1 MIEKLKAYEQQCRTF
16 HEQSINGLISSFEK
30 KNPIFHQNIFVEFR
44 SILELFERTSSLM
57 AKIELDEQMREGE
70 KVLFELK
77 QQFNMILKEN
87 LSESNNTK
95 EKNYDLLRPTFGHP
109 TKKNYLQII
118 DNQEKQRQEDIHK
131 ILEQLRSDTMVNKSR
146 FKINMFFFCRI
157 GKFTNQCS
165 SNY

>member
-1 MIEKLKAYEQQCRTF
+1 
-16 HEQSINGLISSFEK
+16 
-30 KNPIFHQNIFVEFR
+30 
-44 SILELFERTSSLM
+44 M

-87 LSESNNTK
+87 LSESNNVK

-109 TKKNYLQII
+109 TKKNHLQII

-146 FKINMFFFCRI
+146 FKINMFFLSYRKI
-157 GKFTNQCS
+157 YKPMLKQLLMH
-165 SNY
+165 